1 MKSECLFKTIMSEL
15 EIYEGFMLKRENQN
29 SDYEGFLLQINN
41 HVYRTR
47 LAKLTPKKKGY
58 FVAVWEK
65 DSTGTNQAYN
75 YEESPEKL
83 IVSIIDG
90 EKRGQFIFPKNVLLK
105 YGILKNSKQKGKMA
119 LRVYPSWITDLNET
133 AKKTQAWQVLY
144 FIDLSD
150 RYEIEKL
157 KEMYFL

>member
-65 DSTGTNQAYN
+65 DPTGTNQAYN

-83 IVSIIDG
+83 IVSIING
-90 EKRGQFIFPKNVLLK
+90 EKRGQFIFPKDVLLT
-105 YGILKNSKQKGKMA
+105 YGVLKNSKQKGKMA

>member
-90 EKRGQFIFPKNVLLK
+90 EKRGQFIFPKDVLLT
-105 YGILKNSKQKGKMA
+105 YGVLKNSKQKGKMA